1 MRVEI
6 SAFVDNDTDVS
17 INFPNFAS
25 YKEAALKASVTIDLG
40 LKDIYLKADI
50 FADPDFTSDS
60 IRPTAYLKAYDQD
73 DNEIADLD
81 AVYDGEKLYFDIAG
95 LYDLVGLEAPENEN
109 TMYYVEYKF
118 FDNSDEPGDPT
129 PVDPQPD
136 EDEEESEPSY
146 LPFELSGDFL
156 GQLVGKITD
165 IIDLL
170 KDTVSNKALSIDVD
184 TALKLVDGFLVKYD
198 GPVYSKNTTLE
209 EYEELLAAKSSDY
222 KEDEEYTAAQIT
234 AMAKKVLK
242 ENLEEDKTLADFLD
256 EFENEAE
263 GYKVIQA
270 LLDDLYRSTEK
281 YDRNAMI
288 ADIEEALAKF
298 ATDEF
303 INENPD
309 ATVADKA
316 QSVIYEI
323 TGLNISVEE
332 LVEAKGDDNVD
343 IYLGLLEEGL
353 GIELNLSAD
362 DNEILNFVVEIDLVE
377 ASTLEEIG
385 EEDIEKYESAVEVGS
400 KNENDEYIILNQ
412 LQELLDAYRALAN

>member
-1 MRVEI
+1 
-6 SAFVDNDTDVS
+6 
-17 INFPNFAS
+17 
-25 YKEAALKASVTIDLG
+25 
-40 LKDIYLKADI
+40 
-50 FADPDFTSDS
+50 
-60 IRPTAYLKAYDQD
+60 
-73 DNEIADLD
+73 
-81 AVYDGEKLYFDIAG
+81 
-95 LYDLVGLEAPENEN
+95 LEAPENEN

-170 KDTVSNKALSIDVD
+170 KDTVSNKALVIDVD

-412 LQELLDAYRALAN
+412 LQELLDAYRAVRVR